1 MIVDI
6 HSHVWLYPN
15 HLSEEVASEF
25 LAARNRK
32 RRIADLTQG
41 SSPPRLATQDLTA
54 VNATPE
60 DHWQHA
66 QTADL
71 TVVLAFRSR
80 ALGIDV
86 PNEYVA
92 QYVNEHPERL
102 VGFACVD
109 PNDRDAADEL
119 EECVR
124 GLGLSGLKLAPIY
137 QHFDP
142 TESRFYP
149 LYERAQDLDI
159 PILWHMGA
167 TVYRRAPLRV
177 SHPLLLQDIALRFPQ
192 LRMIIAHLAHP
203 WEVET
208 IALLRQ
214 CPNLWADISAL
225 HYRPWR
231 FYNSMIAAVEY
242 GVFDKI
248 LLGSDFSAATIPDTM
263 HALRS
268 INDVVEGTKLP
279 RVPDGVIEAIIHE
292 NWRGVVPEFGKPG

>member
-6 HSHVWLYPN
+6 HTHVWLYPD
-15 HLSEEVASEF
+15 HLSEEVASEI
-25 LAARNRK
+25 LAARDL
-32 RRIADLTQG
+32 RRQVADLGLG
-41 SSPPRLATQDLTA
+41 SSPPRLTSQDLTA
-54 VNATPE
+54 VNTTLE

-66 QTADL
+66 QNADFTL
-71 TVVLAFRSR
+71 VLAVRSR
-80 ALGIDV
+80 ALGIHV

-102 VGFACVD
+102 AGFACVD
-109 PNDRDAADEL
+109 LNDKDAVDEM
-119 EECVR
+119 EECVHR
-124 GLGLSGLKLAPIY
+124 LGLHGLKLLPIY

-142 TESRFYP
+142 TESRFFP

-167 TVYRRAPLRV
+167 TVLRRAPLKL
-177 SHPLLLQDIALRFPQ
+177 SHPLLLQDIALRFPR
-192 LRMIIAHLAHP
+192 LRMIVAHLAHP

-231 FYNSMIAAVEY
+231 FYNSMITAVEY

-263 HALRS
+263 GALRS
-268 INDVVEGTKLP
+268 INDVVEGTNLP

-292 NWRGVVPEFGKPG
+292 NWRGVVPEFGKRG